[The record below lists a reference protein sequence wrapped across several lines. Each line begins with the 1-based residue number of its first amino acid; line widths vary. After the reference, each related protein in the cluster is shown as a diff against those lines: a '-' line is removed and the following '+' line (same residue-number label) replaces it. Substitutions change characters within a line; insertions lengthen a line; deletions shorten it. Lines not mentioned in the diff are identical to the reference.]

1 MTTPVEAEDTASLLR
16 AFKEGIGAW
25 LVGVFMTTFLVG
37 MAVQQT
43 FRYFRLYPRDAILL
57 KAWVVLAV
65 SLQMLTTALTMHTA
79 YYYLVTY
86 YFNLDVFTRRTVWSS
101 AAVPIIGS
109 FNNVVSESFF
119 ARRVLMIGNQYR
131 IIVLSAMTMITAS
144 CVNIWD
150 AVRALVSDSLVVSV
164 HTSGW
169 ISAVASSLLLAGDIQ
184 LTGVLIY
191 ALHRGRSGIRRTDS
205 MIDILI
211 AYTVSSG
218 SLICVLHIVSLIL
231 FSIFP
236 RNIIFATSILVAQTV
251 YTNSFIVALNTRQF
265 VCSRGELDNTN
276 LDTKIVLGEGGP
288 SDTAVDHI
296 ALDALSAAGS
306 SMVFAERPSQFLNM
320 EEWATAK
327 VYEESVAP
335 SSVTL
340 AVRDER
346 TTA

>member
-86 YFNLDVFTRRTVWSS
+86 YFNLDVFTRRTVCY
-101 AAVPIIGS
+101 
-109 FNNVVSESFF
+109 SFF
-119 ARRVLMIGNQYR
+119 R
-131 IIVLSAMTMITAS
+131 
-144 CVNIWD
+144 
-150 AVRALVSDSLVVSV
+150 LVSDSLVVSV

-211 AYTVSSG
+211 AYTSHMVNVPTALPMLEVSLALFGGFAHS
-218 SLICVLHIVSLIL
+218 VLHIVSLIL

-236 RNIIFATSILVAQTV
+236 RNIIFATSILVAQTGVYQCTTSSRSSLNLSKIPPV
-251 YTNSFIVALNTRQF
+251 YTNSFIVA
-265 VCSRGELDNTN
+265 RGELDNTN